1 MASGRDLEGRIAQA
15 LKEAM
20 KARDADRVRA
30 LRNIRARL
38 QNRAIEKR
46 ADLDDTEV
54 VQALM
59 GLAKQRRESIEQFR
73 AGGREDLAA
82 REEAELRI
90 IQEFL
95 PEPLDEEALRRI
107 VAEAVRE
114 TGASGPRD
122 VGRVMGAVMPRVRGR
137 ADGRRVQ
144 EIVRA
149 ALAGESD

>member
-20 KARDADRVRA
+20 KARDAERVRA

-54 VQALM
+54 IQVLM

-82 REEAELRI
+82 REEAELRV

-95 PEPLDEEALRRI
+95 PEPLDEEALRRM
-107 VAEAVRE
+107 VAEAIRE

-122 VGRVMGAVMPRVRGR
+122 MGRVMGAVMPRVRGR
-137 ADGRRVQ
+137 ADGRTVQ

-149 ALAGESD
+149 ALTGEPG

>member
-1 MASGRDLEGRIAQA
+1 MAPGRDLEGRITQA

-20 KARDADRVRA
+20 KARDAERVRA

-46 ADLDDTEV
+46 AALDDSEV
-54 VQALM
+54 IQVLM

-82 REEAELRI
+82 REEAELRV

-95 PEPLDEEALRRI
+95 PEPLDENTLRRI

-114 TGASGPRD
+114 AGASGLRD
-122 VGRVMGAVMPRVRGR
+122 MGRVMGVIMPRVRGR
-137 ADGRRVQ
+137 ADGRTVQ

-149 ALAGESD
+149 VLAGESD